1 MKNQLRTTL
10 ENNLLFAGI
19 DLNKINFNS
28 LKLELNSYKEG
39 SFIYRTGDPADM
51 IFLIVSGQ
59 INLSFPE
66 LPEKKSILLSD
77 NILFGYKEMAENSAR
92 LSNAVALKDSYLI
105 KVHKDEIEFLVK
117 QDYAILNNLCYSL
130 EDKYFADIKTE
141 VTVNE
146 DFKPLPTDI
155 DADLLAELGINSKH
169 VLNKRKN
176 REPKKEKTGKKT
188 AENFILQPEITKDKI
203 DEKKLIKIIEAMQV
217 VNSTNKLDEVL
228 LGIVNIVQDLT
239 SADRVTL
246 YIVDY
251 TNGIL
256 WSKIALESEMRE
268 IKLRIGEGIA
278 GWVAQNNQILNILN
292 VQEDKRH
299 NPVYD
304 DIMGYYTTNMLCY
317 PINNRNGKVIGVLQL
332 LNSKNGQ
339 FGKLDEEI
347 LNLMSINCA
356 IAIENSELID
366 IKIKAERKAS
376 LHKLINFLIE
386 DIKQPVLISKKYAQ
400 HLQNRG
406 LPDFA
411 ENILNMLQEQL
422 DSVIELVKSLSMLAE
437 DDNVLRTSIINLNKL
452 VKDFMKKMEIYLA
465 TRKTSVQLTLDEDVK
480 LKIDEREF
488 YQCFL
493 HLVRNACEAMPNG
506 GKLYIKTQVEGDNV
520 HISFLDRGIG
530 IPNSVKNKI
539 FEPLF
544 SYGKTNGSGLGLSIT
559 KKIVE
564 SHGGR
569 ILFASEL
576 NSFSEFTIILPIL
589 KKFI

>member
-19 DLNKINFNS
+19 DLNKINFSS
-28 LKLELNSYKEG
+28 LKLELKSFKEG
-39 SFIYRTGDPADM
+39 EIIYRIGDASDM

-59 INLSFPE
+59 INLNFPDSA
-66 LPEKKSILLSD
+66 EKKSLLLSD
-77 NILFGYKEMAENSAR
+77 NVLFGYKEMAEGTER
-92 LSNAVALKDSYLI
+92 VSNAVALKDSYLI
-105 KVHKDEIEFLVK
+105 RIHKDEIEFLVK

-130 EDKYFADIKTE
+130 DEKNFTIAKQDYVVKEELKA
-141 VTVNE
+141 
-146 DFKPLPTDI
+146 LPTDI
-155 DADLLAELGINSKH
+155 DADLLAELGINSRH
-169 VLNKRKN
+169 VQEKRKT
-176 REPKKEKTGKKT
+176 KKNKPVKPFEAKTDRSSGNEEKLSEKT
-188 AENFILQPEITKDKI
+188 L
-203 DEKKLIKIIEAMQV
+203 LKIIEATQV
-217 VNSTNKLDEVL
+217 VNSTYKLDDVL
-228 LGIVNIVQDLT
+228 FGIVNIVQDLT

-251 TNGIL
+251 SNGIL

-278 GWVAQNNQILNILN
+278 GWVAQNNQTLNISN

-304 DIMGYYTTNMLCY
+304 NIMDYYTTNMLCY

-366 IKIKAERKAS
+366 IKIKAEREAS

-437 DDNVLRTSIINLNKL
+437 EDNVLRTSIINLNKL

-465 TRKTSVQLTLDEDVK
+465 TRKTSIQLTLDEDVK

-506 GKLYIKTQVEGDNV
+506 GKLYIKTQVNGDNV

-564 SHGGR
+564 SHGGT
-569 ILFASEL
+569 INFSSEL
-576 NSFSEFTIILPIL
+576 NSYTEFTIILPIL